1 MLTVKDDL
9 GIPAGSNRGAWLIYD
24 GECPF
29 CRFYVKYL
37 KVQESLGVLHLVDA
51 REKVAI
57 VGEMRAANIDLDK
70 GMVLKIDNRTYVGAE
85 CIHILALL
93 SSRSTLFSRVN
104 GLIFRSATLSMLLYP
119 LLRAGRNIT
128 LLVLGRARIERS

>member
-1 MLTVKDDL
+1 MHAESDHD
-9 GIPAGSNRGAWLIYD
+9 AWLIYD

-37 KVQESLGVLHLVDA
+37 KVRESLGVLHLVDA

-70 GMVLKIDNRTYVGAE
+70 GMVLKIDDRTYAGVE
-85 CIHILALL
+85 CIHIWRCSAADRLSLA
-93 SSRSTLFSRVN
+93 
-104 GLIFRSATLSMLLYP
+104 
-119 LLRAGRNIT
+119 
-128 LLVLGRARIERS
+128 E